1 MLLFHV
7 YASAHAFHSVSL
19 ANGELLRLRDGLTP
33 LLRTRSEAEQAG
45 KHWPCNT
52 AVACELHD
60 MLSGGKIPAGLRA
73 SIGSYMVKHG
83 FFAEHEF
90 TIAEERMR
98 AYPQAEWVVQSVM
111 PDVEGW
117 TEPIDVHYRDVL
129 VQAASV
135 LRHPRC
141 DPTKDLVWGP
151 EVETDEGTQ
160 HCPFGYMGDFC
171 HSATCAK
178 RGRGACGGVGVGCAE
193 KHAPTCVA
201 TLVSV

>member
-1 MLLFHV
+1 
-7 YASAHAFHSVSL
+7 
-19 ANGELLRLRDGLTP
+19 
-33 LLRTRSEAEQAG
+33 
-45 KHWPCNT
+45 
-52 AVACELHD
+52 
-60 MLSGGKIPAGLRA
+60 
-73 SIGSYMVKHG
+73 MVKHG

-98 AYPQAEWVVQSVM
+98 AYPQAKWVVQSVM
-111 PDVEGW
+111 PDIEGW

-160 HCPFGYMGDFC
+160 HCPFGYMADFC

-178 RGRGACGGVGVGCAE
+178 RGRGARGGVGVGCAK